1 MEIWETSLD
10 EFVGRHP
17 VVEHDEEFERACVS
31 VVEEYE
37 GRWSRAC
44 LKPIEGREGAWWCT
58 PIGDD
63 ESVLLIVVGSK
74 YGDLVLAGG
83 YVDETLWVDSSLRG
97 KGLAAELVIAKASV
111 HGCPLNPVT
120 YTVAGRAAHVAAHRL
135 AVSRAVAR
143 GWKVPSKALESWKD

>member
-1 MEIWETSLD
+1 MEIWEMSLE

-17 VVEHDEEFERACVS
+17 IVEHDEEFERACIAVIG
-31 VVEEYE
+31 EYE

-44 LKPIEGREGAWWCT
+44 LVPFDKRKGAWWCT

-63 ESVLLIVVGSK
+63 ESVLLVVAGSK
-74 YGDLVLAGG
+74 YGDLVIAGG

-97 KGLAAELVIAKASV
+97 QGFATELVIAKASS

-120 YTVAGRAAHVAAHRL
+120 YTAAGRAAHVAAHRL
-135 AVSRAVAR
+135 SVSRAVSR
-143 GWKVPSKALESWKD
+143 GYKVPLKALASQAN